1 MVAPRAE
8 EDMAASAE
16 SAPVS
21 KKAKTTYRG
30 KQFKPTSLLMKWLVE
45 PLLAM
50 DDLNDWDAL
59 VLWWT
64 SVGYDRF
71 LTEGVECKNR
81 HRAAQHLSS
90 GEGITP
96 RTPDGEEAIKSRF
109 SSLIAQLPPLLQ
121 GHRTAALQSR
131 LIALNKG
138 RRSKTKSSKKNNKC
152 CKKGSLPNTDHH
164 PREDSAEDRSQVTTE
179 GANG

>member
-1 MVAPRAE
+1 MLQ
-8 EDMAASAE
+8 
-16 SAPVS
+16 VS
-21 KKAKTTYRG
+21 KKAKTTKSYRG
-30 KQFKPTSLLMKWLVE
+30 KQFKPTSLLTKWLVE

-50 DDLNDWDAL
+50 DNLDDWDAL

-81 HRAAQHLSS
+81 HRAAQHLPS

-96 RTPDGEEAIKSRF
+96 TAPDGEAAIKSRF

-121 GHRTAALQSR
+121 GHHTAVLQSR
-131 LIALNKG
+131 LIALNKA
-138 RRSKTKSSKKNNKC
+138 RATDKK
-152 CKKGSLPNTDHH
+152 
-164 PREDSAEDRSQVTTE
+164 
-179 GANG
+179 

>member
-1 MVAPRAE
+1 MGACADCRC
-8 EDMAASAE
+8 MLQ
-16 SAPVS
+16 VS

-50 DDLNDWDAL
+50 DNLNDWPWDAL

-96 RTPDGEEAIKSRF
+96 TTPDGEEAIKSRF

-131 LIALNKG
+131 LIALNKA
-138 RRSKTKSSKKNNKC
+138 RATDKK
-152 CKKGSLPNTDHH
+152 
-164 PREDSAEDRSQVTTE
+164 
-179 GANG
+179 

>member
-1 MVAPRAE
+1 MLQ
-8 EDMAASAE
+8 
-16 SAPVS
+16 VS

-30 KQFKPTSLLMKWLVE
+30 KQFRPTPPLMKWPVE
-45 PLLAM
+45 PLPAM
-50 DDLNDWDAL
+50 DNLHDWDAL

-71 LTEGVECKNR
+71 LNEGVEPKNR
-81 HRAAQHLSS
+81 QQAAQHLSS

-109 SSLIAQLPPLLQ
+109 SSLVAQLPPLLQ

-131 LIALNKG
+131 LIALNKA
-138 RRSKTKSSKKNNKC
+138 RATDKK
-152 CKKGSLPNTDHH
+152 
-164 PREDSAEDRSQVTTE
+164 
-179 GANG
+179 